1 MPGPSFGHP
10 PVQNVWNVCK
20 TMPFTWTDAV
30 ETLKVRVGDEVAGR
44 WISPLKV
51 LSVSDE
57 ALVLEAPNPYF
68 QQWVVSH
75 YQEAIRE
82 VAGLRQVRIQVAST
96 DVPPATIQTA
106 QAGTAREVDGR
117 TEPVRLD
124 HGLNPKCTFEHFVVG
139 PSNRFAHAASLAV
152 SESPAKAYNPLF
164 IYGGVGLGKTH
175 LMQAIGWAMIAQ
187 GRTARVTYVSSEQ
200 FTNELISAIQ
210 TRATTRFRERYR
222 HVGALLI
229 DDIQF
234 IAGKESTQEEF
245 FHTFNALYDAH
256 KQIVLSSDRPP
267 KEIDRLE
274 ERLVSRFE
282 WGLVTDI
289 QPPDLETRIAILR
302 QKAKEARVEVPDAV
316 TMFIA
321 GQVTSNI
328 RELEGALIRVVAY
341 TRFFAKPL
349 SVEVAQEVLKDMVR
363 EVSARVTVDL
373 IQRRVSEYFRLSPE
387 ELRSARRQ
395 RSVLHPRQ
403 MSMYLCRTLTDA
415 SLPEIGRAFGGRDHT
430 TVLHAVEKITR
441 EIAQD
446 SHKKRLAEHLTQFIT
461 TSSEALT

>member
-1 MPGPSFGHP
+1 M
-10 PVQNVWNVCK
+10 QNVWNVCK
-20 TMPFTWTDAV
+20 TMPFAWTDAV
-30 ETLKVRVGDEVAGR
+30 ETLRLRIGEEVANR

-57 ALVLEAPNPYF
+57 ALVLEAPNSYF

-82 VAGLRQVRIQVAST
+82 VAGARQVRIQVAST
-96 DVPPATIQTA
+96 DAPPATIQIA
-106 QAGTAREVDGR
+106 QETRRDPSLRVGVA
-117 TEPVRLD
+117 LD
-124 HGLNPKCTFEHFVVG
+124 HQLNPKCTFEHFVVG

-152 SESPAKAYNPLF
+152 AESPAKAYNPLF
-164 IYGGVGLGKTH
+164 VYGGVGLGKTH
-175 LMQAIGWAMIAQ
+175 LMQAIGWAMVAQ
-187 GRTARVTYVSSEQ
+187 GRAARVTYVSSEQ

-210 TRATTRFRERYR
+210 MRATTRFRERYR

-267 KEIDRLE
+267 KEIDGLE

-349 SVEVAQEVLKDMVR
+349 SVEIAQEVLKDMVR
-363 EVSARVTVDL
+363 EVSARVTVDV
-373 IQRRVSEYFRLSPE
+373 IQQRVSEYFRLSPE

-403 MSMYLCRTLTDA
+403 MAMYLCRTLTDA

-430 TVLHAVEKITR
+430 TVLHAVEKVRR

-446 SHKKRLAEHLTQFIT
+446 SHKKRLAERLAQAIT
-461 TSSEALT
+461 TLSDALT